1 MNNLCHAGP
10 MQANPGL
17 SKSPVGGAQE
27 SGHSIPWRKIFQ
39 AFWQVKP
46 AAEFAARTNTSMRH
60 AERVMSGERG
70 VALDTFFDLIDEAD
84 GGALLIEAL
93 ESRGCKQPWFKDMK
107 IGIERGDIKR
117 RQRALRARLE
127 RLEAADE

>member
-1 MNNLCHAGP
+1 MNARCVDTASESNL
-10 MQANPGL
+10 GL
-17 SKSPVGGAQE
+17 VQESGHRVQE

-39 AFWQVKP
+39 TFWHVKP

-84 GGALLIEAL
+84 GGDLLIKAL
-93 ESRGCKQPWFKDMK
+93 EARGCNQPWFKDMK
-107 IGIERGDIKR
+107 NGIERGEIKR
-117 RQRALRARLE
+117 RQRALRLRLE